1 MGHPAGDEKEIRR
14 LEDGLRGRSGGTGV
28 PARGDVYWQNL
39 IVRTNARI
47 DRVASGKGITISWAA
62 RVAVPGVVALI
73 SFLIALHYYGPDNPS
88 VTPLPVVVETLPAST
103 IDSLVTSGIGQGER
117 EVLEDALA
125 QDLFTVGGEMA
136 AEYLIA
142 TTPVH
147 SLVDSLGDQEVTE
160 LLALLASGSP

>member
-1 MGHPAGDEKEIRR
+1 
-14 LEDGLRGRSGGTGV
+14 
-28 PARGDVYWQNL
+28 
-39 IVRTNARI
+39 
-47 DRVASGKGITISWAA
+47 
-62 RVAVPGVVALI
+62 
-73 SFLIALHYYGPDNPS
+73 
-88 VTPLPVVVETLPAST
+88 
-103 IDSLVTSGIGQGER
+103 VTSGIGQGER